1 MGTTVTGSVTATP
14 RRTILLVL
22 VVASFACAPW
32 SWIVDGLT
40 PSWVVYPIVLLVGLW
55 RMRRGGAA
63 LYFGIAAAAFLLVH
77 LPWAWTAFTGERTG
91 FLPDDLAIHRFE
103 WAITLFAVPLLTAL
117 AGFTAS
123 REAQASRSIQSPLG
137 AERSLPMSQNKTRRA
152 GVALVVLAGL
162 PLGSERICQG
172 AAAREPN

>member
-1 MGTTVTGSVTATP
+1 MEGTVTGWAHATP

-22 VVASFACAPW
+22 VVASLACAPW

-55 RMRRGGAA
+55 RMRRGGGT
-63 LYFGIAAAAFLLVH
+63 LYFAIAAAVIFLVH

-103 WAITLFAVPLLTAL
+103 WAVTLFAVPLLTVIGGL
-117 AGFTAS
+117 AAWQ
-123 REAQASRSIQSPLG
+123 EAKKGNR
-137 AERSLPMSQNKTRRA
+137 K
-152 GVALVVLAGL
+152 
-162 PLGSERICQG
+162 
-172 AAAREPN
+172 